1 MASLH
6 NCILGLDIGDSKICA
21 VVCEVDAK
29 REVHLR
35 GVGTSISSGL
45 SKTGTIEDPE
55 ELCRSVDRA
64 IRRATRDAAI
74 KPTRVIT
81 NIPVYQMQFVRS
93 VGVVLSKETSG
104 CISESDRVECIR
116 RTQHVSKSTD
126 QKVVHIIPLVYRVD
140 GQVVENPVGVSGHN
154 LEVET
159 LVVLA
164 PEETV
169 RLLTHVLKNLQ
180 LHISGIMYDGI
191 ATGQIMLTRQE
202 RQAGSVLCDIGGRYT
217 KVSVYKDNILCHAG
231 IIPIGGETFSRDVAQ
246 CLKVTLPEAER
257 LKILNGDVLLNRVNA
272 QDVIEITTQ
281 DIGRRAIKKLLVCQI
296 LEARL
301 AELIRLT
308 RKSFPE
314 VFESKYQ
321 FVVSGGGAQL
331 PGIAEYIEN
340 HFTIPVRDGLP
351 DEMAG
356 ALDDPHFATAI
367 GLVLYAV
374 RIKAVD
380 YVASPRLAML
390 GQVKSLFRALFN

>member
-1 MASLH
+1 MANLH
-6 NCILGLDIGDSKICA
+6 NCVLGLDIGDSKICA
-21 VVCEVDAK
+21 VVCEIDAK

-35 GVGTSISSGL
+35 GIGTSISSGL
-45 SKTGTIEDPE
+45 SKSGTIEDSE
-55 ELCRSVDRA
+55 ELCRSIDRA
-64 IRRATRDAAI
+64 IKRASRDATVS
-74 KPTRVIT
+74 PTRVIT
-81 NIPVYQMQFVRS
+81 NIPVYNMQFVRS
-93 VGVVLSKETSG
+93 VGVVLSKEENG

-126 QKVVHIIPLVYRVD
+126 QKVVHIIPLIYKVD
-140 GQVVENPVGVSGHN
+140 GQIVENPVGISGHN

-164 PEETV
+164 PSETV
-169 RLLTHVLKNLQ
+169 TVLTHVLKSLG

-191 ATGQIMLTRQE
+191 ATGQIMLTRKE
-202 RQAGSVLCDIGGRYT
+202 RTEGAILCDIGGRYT
-217 KVSVYKDNILCHAG
+217 KVSVYKDNTLFNAG
-231 IIPIGGETFSRDVAQ
+231 IIPIGGDTFTRDVSQ

-257 LKILNGDVLLNRVNA
+257 LKILNGDVLLSRVNP

-281 DIGRRAIKKLLVCQI
+281 DIGRRAIKKLLICQI

-301 AELIRLT
+301 AELVRLT
-308 RKSFPE
+308 RKSFPD
-314 VFESKYQ
+314 VFESNYQ

-331 PGIAEYIEN
+331 PGIAEYVEH
-340 HFTIPVRDGLP
+340 HFTVPVRDGLP

-374 RIKAVD
+374 RIKAID
-380 YVASPRLAML
+380 YVASPRMAMFR
-390 GQVKSLFRALFN
+390 QVKSMFRALIN

>member
-21 VVCEVDAK
+21 VVCEVDAR